1 MSRPRPGGSPR
12 TAAGGDLNDGGEL
25 GNERVHAGERSSR
38 ARLRRMRA
46 RAKRSLRIGRFAV
59 MATLQAARAKRLGL
73 PDESAFS
80 WGLNR
85 AIFYAAAKRGFR
97 SGQGERGP
105 HEALPEAKQ
114 EATYYLGDE
123 MAYRDPAS
131 SEPRFTIGG
140 ETQTKADFDRQV
152 AARFGT
158 DRNFRSAW
166 REAQEIIAGFDEE
179 TLGSRSQFFSQVYK
193 PRRDELATQWTEK
206 YIIAPAPA
214 GQD

>member
-1 MSRPRPGGSPR
+1 
-12 TAAGGDLNDGGEL
+12 
-25 GNERVHAGERSSR
+25 
-38 ARLRRMRA
+38 MRA

-59 MATLQAARAKRLGL
+59 MAILQAARAKRLGL

-85 AIFYAAAKRGFR
+85 AIFYAAAKR
-97 SGQGERGP
+97 
-105 HEALPEAKQ
+105 

-206 YIIAPAPA
+206 YIVAPAPA